1 MPEFTAEQQ
10 EFIKA
15 LDEKY
20 RSYIRSLHHTIE
32 EYGYR
37 VAALEKV
44 LYENALATPE
54 QIHKAEDEIRA
65 ALMIEKAVNP
75 KIRAADE
82 TLRRL
87 LEST

>member
-10 EFIKA
+10 EIIKA
-15 LDEKY
+15 LDGKY
-20 RSYIRSLHHTIE
+20 LSYIQSLHQAIE

-37 VAALEKV
+37 VAALERV
-44 LYENALATPE
+44 LYEKALATPD
-54 QIHKAEDEIRA
+54 QIHAAEDEIRA

>member
-1 MPEFTAEQQ
+1 MPEFTSEQQ

-15 LDEKY
+15 LDGKY
-20 RSYIRSLHHTIE
+20 LSYIHSLHQVIE

-37 VAALEKV
+37 VAALERV
-44 LYENALATPE
+44 LYANALATPD
-54 QIHKAEDEIRA
+54 QIHTAEDEIRA
-65 ALMIEKAVNP
+65 ALMIEKTVNP

-82 TLRRL
+82 TVRRL

>member
-15 LDEKY
+15 LDGKY
-20 RSYIRSLHHTIE
+20 LSYIRSLHSTIQ

-44 LYENALATPE
+44 LYDNALATPD
-54 QIHKAEDEIRA
+54 QIHTAEDDIRA
-65 ALMIEKAVNP
+65 MLMIEKAVNP

-82 TLRRL
+82 TLLRL
-87 LEST
+87 LESA